1 MFTEQ
6 ACCSKLL
13 VDVANSK
20 MRKLFI
26 TCRKLQMLLCNTNAD
41 TCSLYIRRILH
52 GIRVNNCCMPSVC
65 PSASQALHR
74 LYIWQGLSYTHA
86 QNMPRSTCKYD
97 CENED
102 EQQVL
107 TGLPNFEPAAALLAP
122 TRARGPPTAH
132 VHEYDQRTKK
142 KRLHLSALISREAQQ
157 CTRLPGMI

>member
-20 MRKLFI
+20 MWKLFI

-41 TCSLYIRRILH
+41 TCSLYIYCIMH
-52 GIRVNNCCMPSVC
+52 GNTVNNCCMPSVC
-65 PSASQALHR
+65 PSASQALLK
-74 LYIWQGLSYTHA
+74 LYVWQGLSCTHA

-107 TGLPNFEPAAALLAP
+107 AGLPDFEPAAALLAP
-122 TRARGPPTAH
+122 TGARCPPTAH
-132 VHEYDQRTKK
+132 MHEHDQTTEK
-142 KRLHLSALISREAQQ
+142 KRLQLSALI
-157 CTRLPGMI
+157 